1 MTLGLSSST
10 PGRAVQTL
18 TSTCVISVTKLHL
31 FYPGMPDTAGYL
43 SFLAPNLGLGSR
55 RTVHSSEATTHLP
68 MPSSS
73 SFANKRWGICEDRKA
88 CSLSC
93 HTPCSETC
101 PSCVFPQQERR
112 PRMINDYTYSEVNPD
127 TVRLAPQEAMQW
139 GRTPHSLLWFI
150 FTADQ
155 RQGPVLLL
163 SKTDLSDGF
172 YQLPP
177 TPSGALKLA
186 VSFPNLPS

>member
-1 MTLGLSSST
+1 MGDMRGQKGMFIILPYSLLRDMPQLRISPLG
-10 PGRAVQTL
+10 
-18 TSTCVISVTKLHL
+18 CV
-31 FYPGMPDTAGYL
+31 
-43 SFLAPNLGLGSR
+43 
-55 RTVHSSEATTHLP
+55 
-68 MPSSS
+68 
-73 SFANKRWGICEDRKA
+73 
-88 CSLSC
+88 
-93 HTPCSETC
+93 
-101 PSCVFPQQERR
+101 PQRERR

-127 TVRLAPQEAMQW
+127 TVRLAPQQAMQW